1 MNEQRFIITESTM
14 EASRELLD
22 INQIE
27 INTLLQD
34 LQRAI
39 NDYDS
44 DALSLIKQLQQVKNL
59 QPLKSEFDTLA
70 LTLDNF
76 DFNKAE
82 LLLADL
88 VESLSFN

>member
-1 MNEQRFIITESTM
+1 M